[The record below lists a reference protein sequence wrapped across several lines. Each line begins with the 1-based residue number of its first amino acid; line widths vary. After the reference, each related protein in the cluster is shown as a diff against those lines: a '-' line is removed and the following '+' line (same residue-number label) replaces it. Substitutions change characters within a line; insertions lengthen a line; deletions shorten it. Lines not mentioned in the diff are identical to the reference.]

1 MTHLRDTVQ
10 PHTKPELERA
20 LLPRWLQPARLHH
33 EQTQALADAIV
44 ATGEGIEADTQLW
57 SMRQDPRHEMRCVPV
72 MARGITAVIPDT
84 DPLAALIARQ
94 PRDE

>member
-44 ATGEGIEADTQLW
+44 ATGDATRPET
-57 SMRQDPRHEMRCVPV
+57 
-72 MARGITAVIPDT
+72 
-84 DPLAALIARQ
+84 
-94 PRDE
+94 